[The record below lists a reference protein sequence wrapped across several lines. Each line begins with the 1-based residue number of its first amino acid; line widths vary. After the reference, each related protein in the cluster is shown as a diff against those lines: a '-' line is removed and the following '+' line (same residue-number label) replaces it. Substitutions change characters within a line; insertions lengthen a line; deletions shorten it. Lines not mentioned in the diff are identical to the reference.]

1 MFIHPY
7 KAGSQS
13 VRNLREAMEGLRAI
27 RLENS
32 RFRGNEKK
40 LVINWGC
47 SKLPEEVM
55 KAAVINRPEAVALAA
70 DKLKFFE
77 AMPEEVNIPD
87 FTADKDKARAWI
99 EGGHIV
105 LAREKLNGHS
115 GEGIVVLSNLVEW
128 EDYDHSDAKIYVKY
142 VPKKDEYRIHVNN
155 GDIIDM
161 QRKAIRRDTPA
172 EAVDWKIRNHH
183 NGFVFVREG

>member
-99 EGGHIV
+99 EGATLSLLV
-105 LAREKLNGHS
+105 RSLM
-115 GEGIVVLSNLVEW
+115 GIVVKVLLSCPILL
-128 EDYDHSDAKIYVKY
+128 SGKTTTIAM
-142 VPKKDEYRIHVNN
+142 PRFTSS
-155 GDIIDM
+155 M
-161 QRKAIRRDTPA
+161 FLRRMNI
-172 EAVDWKIRNHH
+172 VSM
-183 NGFVFVREG
+183 